1 MLVWRQM
8 QVVMNDNKYIAA
20 AFSLLTPEQKNILNV

>member
-8 QVVMNDNKYIAA
+8 QVVMNDNNYFAA
-20 AFSLLTPEQKNILNV
+20 AFSFHTAEQKNILNV